1 MSKLEVTWLGH
12 STFLF
17 KAPSGKAVL
26 IDPWVMGN
34 PACPKEAKRFD
45 KLDILLITH
54 GHFDHIGDAVELAK
68 RFNPEKVVGI
78 FETCHWL
85 ESKGVRNTSGMNKGG
100 TQKIGDIEVTMVHAD
115 HSCGILDGV
124 DIVYGGEAVGYVV
137 TFENGYKVY
146 HAGDTNVFSDMRL
159 IAELYKPDAA
169 LIPVGDFYTM
179 GPREA
184 SLAARLLGCPKVVP
198 MHHGTFPLL
207 TGRPEKL
214 KGLLQDLSWVEV
226 LTPEPGRPFVLS
238 R

>member
-1 MSKLEVTWLGH
+1 MAELEATWLGH
-12 STFLF
+12 STLLF
-17 KAPSGKAVL
+17 QTPSGKAVL

-34 PACPKEAKRFD
+34 PACPKEAQRFK
-45 KLDILLITH
+45 KLDILLVTH
-54 GHFDHIGDAVELAK
+54 GHFDHIGDTIELAK
-68 RFNPEKVVGI
+68 NYKPEKIIGV

-85 ESKGVRNTSGMNKGG
+85 ESKGVLNTSGMNKGG

-115 HSCGILDGV
+115 HSCGILDEGR
-124 DIVYGGEAVGYVV
+124 ILYGGEAAGYVL
-137 TFENGYKVY
+137 TFENGYRVY

-159 IAELYKPDAA
+159 IAELYRPDAA
-169 LIPVGDFYTM
+169 FIPIGDFYTM

-184 SLAARLLGCPKVVP
+184 NLAVRLLGCPKVVP

-207 TGRPEKL
+207 AGRPERL

-226 LTPEPGRPFVLS
+226 LTPEPGKPFILS

>member
-1 MSKLEVTWLGH
+1 MAELEVTWLGH

-17 KAPSGKAVL
+17 KTPSGKAVL

-34 PACPKEAKRFD
+34 PACPKEAQRFK
-45 KLDILLITH
+45 KLDILLVTH
-54 GHFDHIGDAVELAK
+54 GHFDHIGDAIELAK
-68 RFNPEKVVGI
+68 NHKPEKIIGI

-85 ESKGVRNTSGMNKGG
+85 ESKGVQNTSGMNKGG
-100 TQKIGDIEVTMVHAD
+100 TQKIGGIEVTMVHAD
-115 HSCGILDGV
+115 HSCGILDEGRML
-124 DIVYGGEAVGYVV
+124 YGGEAAGYVV
-137 TFENGYKVY
+137 TFENGYRVY

-159 IAELYKPDAA
+159 IAELYRPDAA
-169 LIPVGDFYTM
+169 FIPIGDFYTM

-184 SLAARLLGCPKVVP
+184 NLAARLLGCPKVVP

-207 TGRPEKL
+207 AGRPERL

-226 LTPEPGRPFVLS
+226 LTPEPGKPFILS

>member
-1 MSKLEVTWLGH
+1 MAELEVTWLGH

-17 KAPSGKAVL
+17 KTPSGKDVL

-34 PACPKEAKRFD
+34 PACPKEAQRFD
-45 KLDILLITH
+45 KLDILLVTH
-54 GHFDHIGDAVELAK
+54 GHFDHIGDAIELAK
-68 RFNPEKVVGI
+68 NYKPEKIIGI

-85 ESKGVRNTSGMNKGG
+85 ESKGVQNTSGMNKGG
-100 TQKIGDIEVTMVHAD
+100 TQNIGDIEVTMVHAD
-115 HSCGILDGV
+115 HSCGILDEGR
-124 DIVYGGEAVGYVV
+124 ILYGGEAAGYIV
-137 TFENGYKVY
+137 TFENGYRVY

-159 IAELYKPDAA
+159 IAELYRPDAA
-169 LIPVGDFYTM
+169 FIPIGDFYTM

-184 SLAARLLGCPKVVP
+184 NLAARLLGCPKVVP

-207 TGRPEKL
+207 AGRPERL

-226 LTPEPGRPFVLS
+226 LTPEPGKPFILS